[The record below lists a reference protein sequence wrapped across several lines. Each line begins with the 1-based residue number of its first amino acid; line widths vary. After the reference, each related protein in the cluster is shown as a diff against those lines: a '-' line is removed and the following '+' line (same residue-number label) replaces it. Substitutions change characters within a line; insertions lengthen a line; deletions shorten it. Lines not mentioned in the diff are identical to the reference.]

1 MQLRPKVG
9 GRLCNCSLSPARRPW
24 ANRPQTLPAAA
35 GVHWLGARPRGAVPP
50 SGSGIVRGHGG
61 PQQPKRLISPSR
73 PREWHLRPWLREEG
87 ATASGGVETC
97 SGGAKRFQALGPGL
111 TNEVPGA
118 AVAPPLPPRDSWIG
132 CWCGLSP
139 ATPPPQFEVPVS
151 RPVCRPFWF
160 SVDFFSTPSYN

>member
-1 MQLRPKVG
+1 MEAIWKAEFFFNYNLYYLKKFLIDR
-9 GRLCNCSLSPARRPW
+9 
-24 ANRPQTLPAAA
+24 T
-35 GVHWLGARPRGAVPP
+35 
-50 SGSGIVRGHGG
+50 GHGG
-61 PQQPKRLISPSR
+61 PQHPERLILPSR

-87 ATASGGVETC
+87 ATASGGVETW

-139 ATPPPQFEVPVS
+139 ATPHLNLRFQGPAPFADLSGSPLIFFRPPVITNRLMIVRIMETADWVLMLFQTLCFAL
-151 RPVCRPFWF
+151 
-160 SVDFFSTPSYN
+160 